1 MNVKAKKFINVQH
14 RIMAGVLAILTVF
27 TMNTGI
33 FSKSMVVNA
42 ADPLNPTIYRFTCT
56 ESLQTFDIPA
66 DGWYTIDAY
75 GASGGTS
82 VGMGNG
88 THLGG
93 KGGHVGAKYY
103 FTQGERLY
111 ITVGNSGNG
120 ATISDSYLPIRGG
133 YNGGGSAVS
142 VNFGS
147 GGGASDV
154 RIGGTSLSD
163 RILVA
168 GGGGGSS
175 FYQHGRDGGIAASG
189 NNGIFGQGTN
199 GSANYAGGGGGYY
212 GGTSGSSTSQ
222 AWGGSNFINATT
234 HQCSVLSNDG
244 GFQDGPGEVIIV
256 RESNYTLTLQPNGGI
271 ISNSINDVSYSYSG
285 STINKQFNYTGG
297 TQAFTIPESGYYEL
311 TVVGASGGGASSGSS
326 RGGKG
331 GFARGTAY
339 FEKGTVLYVNVGSMG
354 SEGSY
359 VAGGWNGG
367 ARASSFGT
375 GSSGGGAT
383 DISLAWSGNSSSW
396 NNNDHLHSRL
406 IVAGGGG
413 GSDNTELAG
422 NMSDDGSGGD
432 GGGLNGTHGLNNGT
446 PDFNGGRAG
455 TQTGGYAFG
464 YGGAFDNDQDA
475 GSGGGGWYG
484 GYPAGYLVQDDSYN
498 NAGGGGGS
506 GYVYTED
513 TASYYPAPH
522 SSLSSAYYLTDASMS
537 VGYRWGNGYAVVRGL
552 GLYQFIPTPTRD
564 GYTFSGWNKI
574 SGNGIL
580 LSQTKFEYAE
590 GNTILQAQWTPIE
603 GYSQLTI
610 DPNGGVYQNKLD
622 NTIVR
627 MMQGNTV
634 DVVIPER
641 YGYTFQTWYYSEQVP
656 SKRGNAASWSW
667 SSSDARGTYTFGY
680 ESEGTLTAKWDI
692 TKSKLTIDPN
702 DGTYNG
708 SKSVTVITDL
718 TIESSPTVLSVPV
731 REGYIFQ
738 YWDEISGSDGCV
750 IDGNTW
756 KPGTKDGYL
765 RAVWK
770 PITYTVHYEPN
781 TPQGLTLTGTQPD
794 QTHTYDQ
801 SQALATNAEYNDP
814 TGYKIPNVKFLWW
827 NTKPDGSGTT
837 YTSGQVV
844 KNLTS
849 RQGDVITLYA
859 QWMVTYTVEH
869 YKENLDGSYTLA
881 NTDEYKLVPLTTW
894 TAPLHDYPGWSKP
907 ASNPFTVG
915 TSDTTLKFYYP
926 LIHYKLTYDTQGGEW
941 YEEQPDG
948 TWISVQVP
956 PSEYTVLTPDIHVTR
971 PDKVGYTFLGWT
983 GTDVN
988 SNTLDVV
995 IPKGSLGDRSYIAHW
1010 EAQAYDVEVPVS
1022 VLFSVGYEGTAS
1034 GVFDQNG
1041 DENYTVDGHLK
1052 NNSLF
1057 PVQVTNVTLENEG
1070 DFVFTHDKT
1079 LDVTHSNIMNW
1090 RLDAQNG
1097 AEWNQYAPELEG
1109 GIDTKSNDIF
1119 WMAQNGKG
1127 SIKLNVNNA
1136 WAIHDSFDI
1145 KDAKQI
1151 GRIVWTFDIG
1161 HRNVVS
1167 RAAVQSE

>member
-1 MNVKAKKFINVQH
+1 MNVKNKKFINVQH
-14 RIMAGVLAILTVF
+14 RIMACVLAILTVF
-27 TMNTGI
+27 TMNIGV

-66 DGWYTIDAY
+66 DGWYTIDVY

-120 ATISDSYLPIRGG
+120 ATVSDSYLPIRGG

-142 VNFGS
+142 VGFGS

-199 GSANYAGGGGGYY
+199 GSANYAGGG
-212 GGTSGSSTSQ
+212 
-222 AWGGSNFINATT
+222 
-234 HQCSVLSNDG
+234 
-244 GFQDGPGEVIIV
+244 
-256 RESNYTLTLQPNGGI
+256 
-271 ISNSINDVSYSYSG
+271 
-285 STINKQFNYTGG
+285 
-297 TQAFTIPESGYYEL
+297 
-311 TVVGASGGGASSGSS
+311 
-326 RGGKG
+326 
-331 GFARGTAY
+331 
-339 FEKGTVLYVNVGSMG
+339 
-354 SEGSY
+354 
-359 VAGGWNGG
+359 
-367 ARASSFGT
+367 
-375 GSSGGGAT
+375 AT

-422 NMSDDGSGGD
+422 NMSDDGSGGN
-432 GGGLNGTHGLNNGT
+432 GGGLNGTHGLNSGS

-475 GSGGGGWYG
+475 GSGGG
-484 GYPAGYLVQDDSYN
+484 
-498 NAGGGGGS
+498 S

-513 TASYYPAPH
+513 TVSYYPAPH
-522 SSLSSAYYLTDASMS
+522 SSLSSAYYLTDTSMS
-537 VGYRWGNGYAVVRGL
+537 VGYRWGNGYAIVRGL

-574 SGNGIL
+574 SGNGTLI
-580 LSQTKFEYAE
+580 SQTKFEYAE

-627 MMQGNTV
+627 MLQGNTV

-641 YGYTFQTWYYSEQVP
+641 YGYVFQTWDYSEQVP

-667 SSSDARGTYTFGY
+667 SSSDSRGTYTFGY
-680 ESEGTLTAKWDI
+680 ESEGTLTAQWDI
-692 TKSKLTIDPN
+692 AKSKLTIDPN
-702 DGTYNG
+702 DGIYNG

-738 YWDEISGSDGCV
+738 HWDEISGSDGCV
-750 IDGNTW
+750 VDGNTW

-844 KNLTS
+844 RNLTS

-881 NTDEYKLVPLTTW
+881 DTNEYKLVPLTMW

-948 TWISVQVP
+948 TWISVQAP
-956 PSEYTVLTPDIHVTR
+956 PSEYTVLMPDIHVTR

-995 IPKGSLGDRSYIAHW
+995 IPKGSLGDRSYVAHW

-1041 DENYTVDGHLK
+1041 DNNYTVDGHLK

-1057 PVQVTNVTLENEG
+1057 PVQVTSVTLENEG

-1079 LDVTHSNIMNW
+1079 LDATHSNIMNW

-1145 KDAKQI
+1145 KDPKQI

>member
-1 MNVKAKKFINVQH
+1 MNVKNKKFINVQH
-14 RIMAGVLAILTVF
+14 RVIAFILAVLLVF
-27 TMNTGI
+27 TADMSI
-33 FSKSMVVNA
+33 FNHSMVVNA

-56 ESLQTFDIPA
+56 KSMQTFDIPA

-82 VGMGNG
+82 VGSGKG

-93 KGGHVGAKYY
+93 KGGHVSAKYY

-111 ITVGNSGNG
+111 INVGNSGNG
-120 ATISDSYLPIRGG
+120 AIVSDSYLPVRGG

-147 GGGASDV
+147 GGGATDI
-154 RIGGTSLSD
+154 RIGGTALSN

-189 NNGIFGQGTN
+189 NNGVLGQGTG

-222 AWGGSNFINATT
+222 AWGGSNFINTDT
-234 HQCSVLSNDG
+234 HQCFVLGNDG
-244 GFQDGPGEVIIV
+244 GYKDGPGEVVIV
-256 RESNYTLTLQPNGGI
+256 RESNYTLTLNPNGGVVA
-271 ISNSINDVSYSYSG
+271 NSTNDVSYSYSG
-285 STINKQFNYTGG
+285 SSISQQFNYTGYS
-297 TQAFTIPESGYYEL
+297 QVFTIPESGYYEL
-311 TVVGASGGGASSGSS
+311 TVVGASGGGSSSGSS
-326 RGGKG
+326 RGGNG
-331 GFARGTAY
+331 GFVQGTAY
-339 FEKGTVLYVNVGSMG
+339 FEKDTVLYINVGG
-354 SEGSY
+354 AGREGSS
-359 VAGGWNGG
+359 VSGGWNGG
-367 ARASSFGT
+367 ARASTFDT

-383 DISLAWSGNSSSW
+383 DISLAWSGSLSSW
-396 NNNDHLHSRL
+396 NNNEHLHSRL

-413 GSDNTELAG
+413 GSDNTELPG
-422 NMSDDGSGGD
+422 STGDDGSGGD
-432 GGGLNGTHGLNNGT
+432 GGGLSGTHGLDNGT
-446 PDFNGGRAG
+446 PNPNGGRAG
-455 TQTGGYAFG
+455 TQTSGYAFG
-464 YGGAFDNDQDA
+464 YGGVYDDDQDA

-484 GYPAGYLVQDDSYN
+484 GYPAGYIEQDDSYN

-513 TASYYPAPH
+513 TAGYYPTPH
-522 SSLSSAYYLTDASMS
+522 SSLSSSYYLTDTSMS
-537 VGYRWGNGYAVVRGL
+537 TGYRWGNGYAIIRGL
-552 GLYQFIPTPTRD
+552 GLYQFLPTPTRD
-564 GYTFSGWNKI
+564 GYTFAGWNKV
-574 SGNGIL
+574 SGNGTL
-580 LSQTKFEYAE
+580 VSQTMFQYAE
-590 GNTILQAQWTPIE
+590 GNTTLQAQWTPIE
-603 GYSQLTI
+603 GYSQLNI
-610 DPNGGVYQNKLD
+610 NPNGGVYQNKSD
-622 NTIVR
+622 VTIVR
-627 MMQGNTV
+627 KMQGQTV
-634 DVVIPER
+634 DVVVPER
-641 YGYTFQTWYYSEQVP
+641 YGYVFLGWSYSEQTP
-656 SKRGNAASWSW
+656 SKRGNSTSWVW
-667 SSSDARGTYTFGY
+667 SQSDLRGTYTFGY
-680 ESEGTLTAKWDI
+680 ESEGTLTAEWAEA
-692 TKSKLTIDPN
+692 TTTLTIDPN
-702 DGTYNG
+702 DGVSPKTTISDKKYG
-708 SKSVTVITDL
+708 TVQHIDD
-718 TIESSPTVLSVPV
+718 PT
-731 REGYIFQ
+731 RTGYTFRH
-738 YWDEISGSDGCV
+738 WVEILGSDGY
-750 IDGNTW
+750 ISGKDW
-756 KPGTKDGYL
+756 HFGTTEGYL
-765 RAVWK
+765 KGVWK
-770 PITYTVHYEPN
+770 PITYIVHYEPN
-781 TPQGLTLTGTQPD
+781 TPAGLTLTGEQPD
-794 QTHTYDQ
+794 QVHTYD
-801 SQALATNAEYNDP
+801 SPKALATNAEYNDP

-844 KNLTS
+844 QNLTAT
-849 RQGDVITLYA
+849 QDGVITLYA

-869 YKENLDGSYTLA
+869 YKQNLDGSYTLA
-881 NTDEYKLVPLTTW
+881 DTDSYKLVPLTTW

-915 TSDTTLKFYYP
+915 TTDTTLKFYYP

-948 TWISVQVP
+948 TWISVSAP

-983 GTDVN
+983 GTDVSN
-988 SNTLDVV
+988 NTLDVV
-995 IPKGSLGDRSYIAHW
+995 IPKGSLGDRSYVAHW

-1041 DENYTVDGHLK
+1041 NENYTVDGNLK

-1057 PVQVTNVTLENEG
+1057 PVQVTNVKLENSG

-1079 LDVTHSNIMNW
+1079 LDVTHPNIMNW

-1097 AEWNQYAPELEG
+1097 SEWNQYAPELEK
-1109 GIDTKSNDIF
+1109 GISTNSNDIF

-1136 WAIHDSFDI
+1136 WAIHDNFDI
-1145 KDAKQI
+1145 KDPKQI
-1151 GRIVWTFDIG
+1151 GRIVWTFGIG

-1167 RAAVQSE
+1167 RAVVESK